1 VTAMTFYEIHPFCFP
16 TTALFVDDN
25 ADFLANL
32 ALQLD
37 PKLAFR
43 FFHAPIDAL
52 VALNASTAS
61 PPSVRSFFSPYPER
75 EDDDLSRHVVDIS
88 LKAIHREIY
97 NEERFSQISVAV
109 VDYGMPGID
118 GLEFCRSIKNPMV
131 KKILLT
137 GEADERVA
145 VRAFNERVIDRF
157 IRKQDPEAIAD
168 LNQAI
173 GDMQDLYF
181 GQFERLLSDAL
192 SVGSPRFLHD
202 IKFAQRF
209 RQIRQALGIVEYY
222 LVCLPDGMLMFDAS
236 GASYLMIVRSEQ
248 NLIDDYHIAEDQ
260 AAPQE
265 LLDAMRKRK
274 VIPYFWESQGFY
286 SPQIRNWKT
295 CLHQASEI
303 QGNEWYLYALIKN
316 PPGFN
321 LKYIRCYNDYLEKL
335 DEGTPEP

>member
-1 VTAMTFYEIHPFCFP
+1 MMTSYEIHPFSFP
-16 TTALFVDDN
+16 TTVLFVDDN

-37 PKLAFR
+37 PGLAFR
-43 FFHAPIDAL
+43 LFHSPVDAL
-52 VALNASTAS
+52 LALNAGTSS

-118 GLEFCRSIKNPMV
+118 GLEFCRSIKNPLV

-145 VRAFNERVIDRF
+145 VKAFNERVIDRF
-157 IRKQDPEAIAD
+157 IRKQDMEAIAD
-168 LNQAI
+168 LHQAI

-181 GQFERLLSDAL
+181 GQFERLLSDVL

-202 IKFAQRF
+202 KKFAQRF
-209 RQIRQALGIVEYY
+209 RQIRQALGIVEHY
-222 LVCLPDGMLMFDAS
+222 LTCLPDGMLMLDAA
-236 GASYLMIVRSEQ
+236 GTPYLMIVRSEQ

-265 LLDAMRKRK
+265 LLEAMRKRK
-274 VIPYFWESQGFY
+274 VVPYFWESQGYY
-286 SPQIRNWKT
+286 SPHIKNWKS

-303 QGNEWYLYALIKN
+303 EGNEWYLYALIKN

-321 LKYIRCYNDYLEKL
+321 LKYVRPYKDYLARL
-335 DEGTPEP
+335 DEDAPAP